1 MQKAFS
7 FSEEEKKF
15 FDIYQELLIKYYNQ
29 PQKLNFFLELKA
41 LELGIDDLH
50 KVIGKIHEFLRNY
63 IFFKSKRGELEEIL
77 EINPQL
83 LNVLRK
89 YPYFA
94 EYKVIFS
101 FPSSAIYRGF
111 KWRNPLLIAGGNDGK
126 VRIWKYREGNFHF
139 IGEIGDDVGKFPAY
153 EVYKLHLFYAV
164 GSKLNVYYLPSG
176 KLVKSLDT
184 GKPVSALNL
193 EDNNLYLFKRVG
205 NIAIKQSLNLIEGE
219 IIFGPADPMA
229 PSQVESGETD
239 TVAVERKLLKIK
251 GGKILLFK
259 GKTEEEK
266 IDFEKGEIYE
276 IGYPVNDILPLKG
289 KLLLGVDGSAPLILN
304 LENGQIENR
313 LNLPINHTYRVKKN
327 PVREEIACSHTQ
339 NLITICDLNTL
350 QPVKVLEG
358 YSIDVMALDYSPDGK
373 YLAGAGE
380 GRDVNIWDTENW
392 EMVKDLEL
400 PAEGITALKFSPDGK
415 YLAVGA
421 GGDIYLV
428 ETENWS
434 VQKVLS
440 YHEGLIADLNFVGEN
455 LVSAGWDGKALFWNT
470 QSGEVEKIIES
481 SEDRIWRVL
490 PFEGGKFL
498 AIADW
503 NGKISIYKTDDWSL
517 AATFPVDSHPTALA
531 VDKERLYI
539 GKKDGKVHTVRLE
552 REETVS
558 PEGVT
563 ELSLDPSERVVGI
576 STFGGNVLAYTEKGN
591 LCIWNPNGERVFFAK
606 VEGELKETENL
617 REPRLKMKVVKKTY
631 VVRKKDYFFG
641 GKGWEEL
648 VSVIKELE
656 PVENKSPFL
665 KEITKRE
672 LIEEL

>member
-29 PQKLNFFLELKA
+29 PQKLNLFLELKA
-41 LELGIDDLH
+41 LELGIDDHH
-50 KVIGKIHEFLRNY
+50 KLIRKFHAFLRDY

-83 LNVLRK
+83 LSVLKK
-89 YPYFA
+89 YPYFT
-94 EYKVIFS
+94 EYRVSFS

-126 VRIWKYREGNFHF
+126 VRIWKYQEGKFHF
-139 IGEIGDDVGKFPAY
+139 IGEIGEDFGKFPAY
-153 EVYKLHLFYAV
+153 EVYKWHLLYAV

-176 KLVKSLDT
+176 KLVRSLEME
-184 GKPVSALNL
+184 KPVTALKL
-193 EDNNLYLFKRVG
+193 EEKNLYLFKRIG
-205 NIAIKQSLNLIEGE
+205 DIAIKQSLDLKGGE
-219 IIFGPADPMA
+219 IIFGPADPIA

-239 TVAVERKLLKIK
+239 TVAVEKKLVKIK
-251 GGKILLFK
+251 NGKIFLLTGERK
-259 GKTEEEK
+259 ETKVS
-266 IDFEKGEIYE
+266 FEKGEIYKV
-276 IGYPVNDILPLKG
+276 GYSVNDILPLKNR
-289 KLLLGVDGSAPLILN
+289 LLLGVDGSPPIILD
-304 LENGQIENR
+304 LESGKVENK
-313 LNLPINHTYRVKKN
+313 LNLPVTHTYRVRKN
-327 PVREEIACSHTQ
+327 PVKEEIALSHTQ
-339 NLITICDLNTL
+339 NLVSVWDLNTL
-350 QPVKVLEG
+350 QPIRILEG
-358 YSIDVMALDYSPDGK
+358 YFIDAMALDYSPDGK
-373 YLAGAGE
+373 YIASGGE
-380 GRDVNIWDTENW
+380 GRDVNVWNTENW

-455 LVSAGWDGKALFWNT
+455 LVSAGWDGKALLWNI
-470 QSGEVEKIIES
+470 QSGEVEKIIET

-503 NGKISIYKTDDWSL
+503 NGKVSIYKTDDWSL
-517 AATFPVDSHPTALA
+517 VATFSVDSQPTALA

-539 GKKDGKVHTVRLE
+539 GRKDGKVQTVRLE
-552 REETVS
+552 REETFS
-558 PEGVT
+558 SEGVN
-563 ELSLDPSERVVGI
+563 ELTLDPSEKAVGI
-576 STFGGNVLAYTEKGN
+576 ATFGGNVLVYTEKGN
-591 LCIWNPNGERVFFAK
+591 LCIWNSNGEKVFSAK

-617 REPRLKMKVVKKTY
+617 RKPRLEIKVLKNTY
-631 VVRKKDYFFG
+631 VVRKNGYFFG
-641 GKGWEEL
+641 GKGWEEF
-648 VSVIKELE
+648 VSVIKGLE

-672 LIEEL
+672 LLEEL